1 MPCQRFLVFLNFH
14 RGILIPYIAIVRPHP
29 TADPMKKLLLPIFL
43 SLSFLCVRAQAIREV
58 SSPNGAIRLVAHV
71 HDQLRYSVYFKNQ
84 VILSPSEID
93 MALSDG
99 QKLSDGLAK
108 PQFTE
113 RNVNETII
121 SPVPEKRTHIPD
133 HYKELKITLRNAFAV
148 IFRVYDDGVAYRIAT
163 SFPGNITVR
172 SETAA
177 FRFPVDHPVYFPEVA
192 PPSNMDIYHTAF
204 EEPYT
209 IRPLGGISSKSLL
222 FSPVLVAP
230 KNSPKIGITESDLED
245 YPGMF
250 LSGNS
255 EKALFGQ
262 FAPYP
267 AEEVETK
274 ELYST
279 RYVSKRADFLAKTK
293 GTRAFPWR
301 VLIIAPD
308 DRDLPG
314 NDLVYRL
321 ASPSR
326 VPDVSWIKPGK
337 ATDEWII
344 TSNIFNVPFKSGINT
359 ATYKYYIDFA
369 KRFGFERIMMDAG
382 WSDNNDLFKIN
393 PDINMEEIMA
403 YAKSKGIGVSM
414 WTLALTLDKQ
424 LEPALEQFSKWG
436 VDFIMTD
443 FINRDDQKAVQFF
456 YKIAE
461 ACARHKIML
470 MFHGAFKPAGFNRTF
485 PHAIAREAVL
495 GSEYNMW
502 SAKATPEHNVLLA
515 FIRMLSGPL
524 DYEPGMLN
532 NATPGGFHAMPENV
546 MSLTTRAQQL
556 AMFVVYESPIQFFA
570 GNPSQGLKE
579 PAFMELLGSIP
590 TVWDTT
596 RILDARLGD
605 YVVTARKKGSDWYI
619 GAIND
624 STARELTIS
633 LDFLPPGSY
642 QATICEDG
650 INADRYPA
658 DYRLS
663 EAILTSKNTL
673 KLPLAPGG
681 GYLVRLRRR

>member
-1 MPCQRFLVFLNFH
+1 
-14 RGILIPYIAIVRPHP
+14 
-29 TADPMKKLLLPIFL
+29 MKKLLLLNILLLFL
-43 SLSFLCVRAQAIREV
+43 TRAHAQATREIA
-58 SSPNGAIRLVAHV
+58 SPNGTIRLVAYV
-71 HDQLRYSVYFKNQ
+71 HDQLRYSVYFRGRLI
-84 VILSPSEID
+84 VSPSEID
-93 MALSDG
+93 LVLTDG
-99 QKLSDGLAK
+99 RKLSGGLAK
-108 PQFTE
+108 PQFSE
-113 RNVNETII
+113 RNVSETII
-121 SPVPEKRTHIPD
+121 SPVPEKRIRIPD
-133 HYKELKITLRNAFAV
+133 RYKELKITLRNAFAV

-163 SFPGNITVR
+163 SFPGDITVR

-177 FRFPVDHPVYFPEVA
+177 FRFPANHPVYFPEVA
-192 PPSNMDIYHTAF
+192 PPSNMDIYHTGF

-209 IRPLGGISSKSLL
+209 VKPLESISSKSLF

-230 KNSPKIGITESDLED
+230 DDSPKIGITESDLED

-250 LSGNS
+250 LTGSA
-255 EKALFGQ
+255 EKALLGQ

-267 AEEVETK
+267 AEETETK

-301 VLIIAPD
+301 VLIIAPED
-308 DRDLPG
+308 KDLPG

-326 VPDVSWIKPGK
+326 VQDVSWIKPGK

-393 PDINMEEIMA
+393 PDIQMEEIVA
-403 YAKSKGIGVSM
+403 YAKSKGIGISM

-456 YKIAE
+456 YKVAE

-502 SAKATPEHNVLLA
+502 SAEATPDHNVLLA
-515 FIRMLSGPL
+515 FIRMLGGPL

-532 NATPGGFHAMPENV
+532 NATAKGFHAMPENV
-546 MSLTTRAQQL
+546 MSLTTRTQQL

-570 GNPSQGLKE
+570 GNPSQGLNE

-619 GAIND
+619 GALND
-624 STARELTIS
+624 STARELSIP
-633 LDFLPPGSY
+633 LGFLPPGNY
-642 QATICEDG
+642 NATICEDG
-650 INADRYPA
+650 VNADRYPA

-663 EAILTSKNTL
+663 EATL
-673 KLPLAPGG
+673 NSRDSLKIRMAPGG
-681 GYLVRLRRR
+681 GYLLRLRK

>member
-1 MPCQRFLVFLNFH
+1 MR
-14 RGILIPYIAIVRPHP
+14 
-29 TADPMKKLLLPIFL
+29 KLLLLNFL
-43 SLSFLCVRAQAIREV
+43 LLSFSCARAQAVREV
-58 SSPNGAIRLVAHV
+58 SSPNGTIRLIAQAG
-71 HDQLRYSVYFKNQ
+71 DQLRYSVYFKNQ
-84 VILSPSEID
+84 LIVSPSEID
-93 MALSDG
+93 MALSNG
-99 QKLSDGLAK
+99 KKLSDGLSRSH
-108 PQFTE
+108 FTE
-113 RNVNETII
+113 RGVNETIV

-133 HYKELKITLRNAFAV
+133 RYKELKITFPNAFAV
-148 IFRVYDDGVAYRIAT
+148 VFRVYDDGVAYRIAT

-177 FRFPVDHPVYFPEVA
+177 FRFPANHPVYFPEVA
-192 PPSNMDIYHTAF
+192 PSSGMDIYHTSF

-209 IRPLGGISSKSLL
+209 IKPLEQIHSRNLL
-222 FSPVLVAP
+222 CSPILIAP
-230 KNSPKIGITESDLED
+230 KDSPKIGVTESDLED

-250 LSGNS
+250 LSGNA
-255 EKALFGQ
+255 EKALFGH

-267 AEEVETK
+267 AQETETK

-301 VLIIAPD
+301 VLIIAPED
-308 DRDLPG
+308 KDLPG

-326 VPDVSWIKPGK
+326 VADVSWIKPGK

-359 ATYKYYIDFA
+359 ATYKYYVDFA

-382 WSDNNDLFKIN
+382 WSDNNDLFKVN
-393 PDINMEEIMA
+393 PDIDMDEIMA

-443 FINRDDQKAVQFF
+443 FINRDDQKAVQFY

-502 SAKATPEHNVLLA
+502 SAKATPDHNVLLA
-515 FIRMLSGPL
+515 FIRMLAGPL

-532 NATPGGFHAMPENV
+532 NATPKGFHAMPENV
-546 MSLTTRAQQL
+546 MSLTTRTQQL

-570 GNPSQGLKE
+570 GNPSQGLNE
-579 PAFMELLGSIP
+579 PSFMELLGSIP

-605 YVVTARKKGSDWYI
+605 YVVTARKKGSEWYI
-619 GAIND
+619 GALND
-624 STARELTIS
+624 STARELVIP
-633 LDFLPPGSY
+633 LGFLPEGRF

-650 INADRYPA
+650 ANADRYPA
-658 DYRLS
+658 DYRIS
-663 EAILTSKNTL
+663 EAVLTSKRSL
-673 KLPLAPGG
+673 KLKLAPGG
-681 GYLVRLRRR
+681 GFMARLRRQ

>member
-1 MPCQRFLVFLNFH
+1 
-14 RGILIPYIAIVRPHP
+14 
-29 TADPMKKLLLPIFL
+29 MKKLLPLALFILTHFGAL
-43 SLSFLCVRAQAIREV
+43 AQTTRQV
-58 SSPNGAIRLVAHV
+58 VSPNGTIRLVAFLD
-71 HDQLRYSVYFKNQ
+71 DQLRYCVYFNNQ
-84 VILSPSEID
+84 LLLSPSEID
-93 MALSDG
+93 MVLSDG
-99 QKLSDGLAK
+99 KKLSDGLSK
-108 PQFTE
+108 PKFIE
-113 RNVNETII
+113 RNVNETIV
-121 SPVPEKRTHIPD
+121 SPVPEKRRHIPD
-133 HYKELKITLRNAFAV
+133 HYRELKITLRNAFAV
-148 IFRVYDDGVAYRIAT
+148 VFRVYDDGVAYRIAT
-163 SFPGNITVR
+163 SFPADITVR

-177 FRFPVDHPVYFPEVA
+177 FRFPANHPVYYPEVA
-192 PPSNMDIYHTAF
+192 PPSNMDIYHTSF

-209 IRPLGGISSKSLL
+209 VKPLESISSKSLF

-230 KNSPKIGITESDLED
+230 GDSPKIGITESDLED

-250 LSGNS
+250 LTGNE
-255 EKALFGQ
+255 EKALFGR

-267 AEEVETK
+267 AEEAETR

-279 RYVSKRADFLAKTK
+279 RYVSRRADFLAKTK
-293 GTRAFPWR
+293 GTRPFPWR
-301 VLIIAPD
+301 VLVIASE

-326 VPDVSWIKPGK
+326 VADLSWVKPGK

-344 TSNIFNVPFKSGINT
+344 ASNIFNVPFKSGINT

-369 KRFGFERIMMDAG
+369 RQFGFERIMMDAG
-382 WSDNNDLFKIN
+382 WSDNNDLFRIN
-393 PDINMEEIMA
+393 PDIDMEEIVA
-403 YAKSKGIGVSM
+403 YARSKGIGISM
-414 WTLALTLDKQ
+414 WTLALTLEKQ

-456 YKIAE
+456 YKVAE

-485 PHAIAREAVL
+485 PHAVAREAVL

-502 SAKATPEHNVLLA
+502 SAKSTPGHNVLLP
-515 FIRMLSGPL
+515 FIRMLGGPL

-532 NATPGGFHAMPENV
+532 NATPKGFHPMPENV
-546 MSLTTRAQQL
+546 MSLTTRTQQL
-556 AMFVVYESPIQFFA
+556 AMFVVYESPVQFFA

-579 PAFMELLGSIP
+579 PAFMQLLGSIP

-596 RILDARLGD
+596 SIPDAKLGE
-605 YVVTARKKGSDWYI
+605 YIVTVRKKGADWYI
-619 GAIND
+619 GALND
-624 STARELTIS
+624 STARELTVP
-633 LDFLPPGSY
+633 LAFLTAGTTY
-642 QATICEDG
+642 EATICEDG

-663 EAILTSKNTL
+663 EAALTSRDSL
-673 KLPLAPGG
+673 KIRMAAGG
-681 GYLVRLRRR
+681 GYMARLRRRR

>member
-1 MPCQRFLVFLNFH
+1 
-14 RGILIPYIAIVRPHP
+14 
-29 TADPMKKLLLPIFL
+29 MKKLLFL
-43 SLSFLCVRAQAIREV
+43 HLLLLSCTYAHAQATREIL
-58 SSPNGAIRLVAHV
+58 SPNGNIRLVAHV
-71 HDQLRYSVYFKNQ
+71 RDQLRYSVYFKNQ
-84 VILSPSEID
+84 LIVSPSEID
-93 MALSDG
+93 MVLADGKRLSA
-99 QKLSDGLAK
+99 GLAK
-108 PQFTE
+108 PQFNE
-113 RNVNETII
+113 RNVNETIL
-121 SPVPEKRTHIPD
+121 SPVPEKRIRIPD
-133 HYKELKITLRNAFAV
+133 RYKELKITLRNAFTV

-163 SFPGNITVR
+163 AFPGNITVR
-172 SETAA
+172 AETAA
-177 FRFPVDHPVYFPEVA
+177 FRFPANHPVYFPEVV
-192 PPSNMDIYHTAF
+192 PSSNMDIYHTGF

-209 IRPLGGISSKSLL
+209 IKPLESIAAQSLF

-230 KNSPKIGITESDLED
+230 KDLPKIGITESDLED
-245 YPGMF
+245 DPGMF
-250 LSGNS
+250 LSGNA
-255 EKALFGQ
+255 EKALFGH

-267 AEEVETK
+267 AEETETK

-293 GTRAFPWR
+293 GTRVFPWR
-301 VLIIAPD
+301 VLIIAPE

-326 VPDVSWIKPGK
+326 VQDVSWIRPGK

-382 WSDNNDLFKIN
+382 WSDNNDLFRIN
-393 PDINMEEIMA
+393 PDINMEEIVA
-403 YAKSKGIGVSM
+403 YAKSKGIGISM

-456 YKIAE
+456 FKIAE

-485 PHAIAREAVL
+485 PHAVAREAVL
-495 GSEYNMW
+495 GSEYNMC

-515 FIRMLSGPL
+515 FIRMLGGPL

-532 NATPGGFHAMPENV
+532 NATPKGFHPMPENV
-546 MSLTTRAQQL
+546 MSLTTRTQQL

-596 RILDARLGD
+596 RILDARLSD
-605 YVVTARKKGSDWYI
+605 YIVTARKKGPDWYI
-619 GAIND
+619 GALND
-624 STARELTIS
+624 STARELAIS
-633 LDFLPPGSY
+633 LDFLPEGNY
-642 QATICEDG
+642 QATVCEDG
-650 INADRYPA
+650 ANADRYPA

-663 EAILTSKNTL
+663 ESSLSRGDSL
-673 KLPLAPGG
+673 KIRMAPGG
-681 GYLVRLRRR
+681 GYMVRLRRQ

>member
-1 MPCQRFLVFLNFH
+1 MSFQRFLVLLNFP
-14 RGILIPYIAIVRPHP
+14 GSVLIPYIAITGYSIIPAMR
-29 TADPMKKLLLPIFL
+29 KLLLLNFL
-43 SLSFLCVRAQAIREV
+43 LLSFSCARAQAVREV
-58 SSPNGAIRLVAHV
+58 SSPNGTIRLIAQAG
-71 HDQLRYSVYFKNQ
+71 DQLRYSVYFKNQ
-84 VILSPSEID
+84 LIVSPSEID
-93 MALSDG
+93 MALSNG
-99 QKLSDGLAK
+99 KKLSDGLSRSH
-108 PQFTE
+108 FTE
-113 RNVNETII
+113 RGVNETIV

-133 HYKELKITLRNAFAV
+133 RYKELKITFPNAFAV
-148 IFRVYDDGVAYRIAT
+148 VFRVYDDGVAYHIAT

-177 FRFPVDHPVYFPEVA
+177 FRFPANHPVYFPEVA
-192 PPSNMDIYHTAF
+192 PSSGMDIYHTSF

-209 IRPLGGISSKSLL
+209 IKPLEQIHSRNLL
-222 FSPVLVAP
+222 CSPILIAP
-230 KNSPKIGITESDLED
+230 KDSPKIGITESDLED

-250 LSGNS
+250 LSGNA
-255 EKALFGQ
+255 EKALFGH

-267 AEEVETK
+267 AQETETK

-301 VLIIAPD
+301 VLIIAPED
-308 DRDLPG
+308 KDLPG

-326 VPDVSWIKPGK
+326 VADVSWIKPGK

-344 TSNIFNVPFKSGINT
+344 TSNIFDVPFKSGINT
-359 ATYKYYIDFA
+359 ATYKYYVDFA

-382 WSDNNDLFKIN
+382 WSDNNDLFKVN
-393 PDINMEEIMA
+393 PDIDMDEIMA

-443 FINRDDQKAVQFF
+443 FINRDDQKAVQFY

-502 SAKATPEHNVLLA
+502 SAKATPDHNVLLA
-515 FIRMLSGPL
+515 FIRMLAGPL

-532 NATPGGFHAMPENV
+532 NATPKGFHAMPENV
-546 MSLTTRAQQL
+546 MSLTTRTQQL

-570 GNPSQGLKE
+570 GNPSQGLNE
-579 PAFMELLGSIP
+579 PSFMELLGSIP

-605 YVVTARKKGSDWYI
+605 YVVTARKKGSEWYI
-619 GAIND
+619 GALND
-624 STARELTIS
+624 STARELVIP
-633 LDFLPPGSY
+633 LGFLPEGRF

-650 INADRYPA
+650 ANADRYPA
-658 DYRLS
+658 DYRIS
-663 EAILTSKNTL
+663 EAVPTSKRSL
-673 KLPLAPGG
+673 KLKLAPGG
-681 GYLVRLRRR
+681 GFMARLRRQ

>member
-1 MPCQRFLVFLNFH
+1 MKQLLILNF
-14 RGILIPYIAIVRPHP
+14 
-29 TADPMKKLLLPIFL
+29 LLL
-43 SLSFLCVRAQAIREV
+43 SLTCVHAQATREI
-58 SSPNGAIRLVAHV
+58 SSPDGTIRLAAHV
-71 HDQLRYSVYFKNQ
+71 QGQLRYSVYFKNQ
-84 VILSPSEID
+84 LIVSPSEID
-93 MALSDG
+93 MVLSDG
-99 QKLSDGLAK
+99 KKLSDGLSK

-121 SPVPEKRTHIPD
+121 SPVPEKRIRIPD
-133 HYKELKITLRNAFAV
+133 RYKELKITLRNAFTV
-148 IFRVYDDGVAYRIAT
+148 IFRVYDDGVAYRIVT
-163 SFPGNITVR
+163 SLPGNITVR

-177 FRFPVDHPVYFPEVA
+177 FRFPANHTVYFPEVV
-192 PPSNMDIYHTAF
+192 PPSNMDIYHTGF

-209 IRPLGGISSKSLL
+209 IKPLESIASKSLL
-222 FSPVLVAP
+222 FTPVLIAS
-230 KNSPKIGITESDLED
+230 KDSPKIGITESDLED

-250 LSGNS
+250 LTGNT

-267 AEEVETK
+267 AEETETK

-279 RYVSKRADFLAKTK
+279 RYVSKRADFLAKTR

-301 VLIIAPD
+301 VLIIAPED
-308 DRDLPG
+308 KDLPG

-326 VPDVSWIKPGK
+326 VADVSWIRPGQ

-359 ATYKYYIDFA
+359 ATYKYYVDFA

-393 PDINMEEIMA
+393 PDIDMEEIMA

-424 LEPALEQFSKWG
+424 LEPALKQFSKWG

-515 FIRMLSGPL
+515 FIRLLGGPL

-532 NATPGGFHAMPENV
+532 NATPKGFHPMPENV
-546 MSLTTRAQQL
+546 MSLTTRTQQL

-570 GNPSQGLKE
+570 GNPSQGMNE
-579 PAFMELLGSIP
+579 PAFMELLGGIP

-605 YVVTARKKGSDWYI
+605 YVVTARKKGTDWHI
-619 GAIND
+619 GALND
-624 STARELTIS
+624 STARELSIP
-633 LDFLPPGSY
+633 LDFLPAGNY

-650 INADRYPA
+650 VNADKYPA
-658 DYRLS
+658 DYRIS
-663 EAILTSKNTL
+663 EAMLTPGNTL
-673 KLPLAPGG
+673 KIRMAPGG
-681 GYLVRLRRR
+681 GYVVRLRRQ

>member
-1 MPCQRFLVFLNFH
+1 MVCRRFLVFPNFQQSINPVH
-14 RGILIPYIAIVRPHP
+14 CTDAGL
-29 TADPMKKLLLPIFL
+29 TLFSMKKLLLLNFL
-43 SLSFLCVRAQAIREV
+43 LLGFTCAHAQATREV
-58 SSPNGAIRLVAHV
+58 TSPNGTIRLVAYV
-71 HDQLRYSVYFKNQ
+71 HDQLRYSVYFKNRLI
-84 VILSPSEID
+84 VSPSEID
-93 MALSDG
+93 MALADG
-99 QKLSDGLAK
+99 KKLSGGLSR

-113 RNVNETII
+113 RNVSETII
-121 SPVPEKRTHIPD
+121 SPVPEKRTRIPD
-133 HYKELKITLRNAFAV
+133 RYKELKITLRNAFAV

-163 SFPGNITVR
+163 YFPGDITVR

-177 FRFPVDHPVYFPEVA
+177 FRFPANHPVYFPEVS
-192 PPSNMDIYHTAF
+192 PPSNMDIYHTGF

-209 IRPLGGISSKSLL
+209 IRPLESISSKSLF

-230 KNSPKIGITESDLED
+230 GDSPKIGITESDLED

-250 LSGNS
+250 LSGNA
-255 EKALFGQ
+255 EKALMGH

-267 AEEVETK
+267 AEETETK

-293 GTRAFPWR
+293 GTRVFPWR
-301 VLIIAPD
+301 VLIIAPED
-308 DRDLPG
+308 KDLPG

-326 VPDVSWIKPGK
+326 VQDVSWIKPGK

-393 PDINMEEIMA
+393 PDINMEEIVG
-403 YAKSKGIGVSM
+403 YAKSKGVGISM

-456 YKIAE
+456 YKVAE

-515 FIRMLSGPL
+515 FIRMLGGPL

-532 NATPGGFHAMPENV
+532 NATPKGFHAMPENV
-546 MSLTTRAQQL
+546 MSLTTRTQQL

-570 GNPSQGLKE
+570 GNPSQGMKE

-596 RILDARLGD
+596 HILDARLGD
-605 YVVTARKKGSDWYI
+605 YVVTARKKNSDWYI
-619 GAIND
+619 GALND
-624 STARELTIS
+624 STARILSIP
-633 LDFLPPGSY
+633 LDFLPPGNY
-642 QATICEDG
+642 HATICEDG
-650 INADRYPA
+650 VNADRYPA

-663 EAILTSKNTL
+663 EATLTPRDNL
-673 KLPLAPGG
+673 KVSMAPGG
-681 GYLVRLRRR
+681 GYVLRLRKQ

>member
-1 MPCQRFLVFLNFH
+1 
-14 RGILIPYIAIVRPHP
+14 
-29 TADPMKKLLLPIFL
+29 MKKLLLLHFL
-43 SLSFLCVRAQAIREV
+43 LASFTYAHAQTTREI
-58 SSPNGAIRLVAHV
+58 SSPNGAIRLVAYV
-71 HDQLRYSVYFKNQ
+71 HDDLRYSVYFKNQ
-84 VILSPSEID
+84 LILSPSEID
-93 MALSDG
+93 MVLSDG
-99 QKLSDGLAK
+99 KKLSTGLAK
-108 PQFTE
+108 AQFTE
-113 RNVNETII
+113 RNINETII
-121 SPVPEKRTHIPD
+121 SPVPEKRIRIPD
-133 HYKELKITLRNAFAV
+133 RYKELKITLRNAFAV

-163 SFPGNITVR
+163 AFPGEIAVR

-177 FRFPVDHPVYFPEVA
+177 FRFPANHPVYFPEVP
-192 PPSNMDIYHTAF
+192 PPSNMDIYHTSF

-209 IRPLGGISSKSLL
+209 IKPLESIHSKNLL

-230 KNSPKIGITESDLED
+230 KDSPKIGITESDLED

-250 LSGNS
+250 LSGAG
-255 EKALFGQ
+255 EKALFGH

-267 AEEVETK
+267 AEETETK

-279 RYVSKRADFLAKTK
+279 RYVSKRAEFLASTK

-301 VLIIAPD
+301 VLIIAPED
-308 DRDLPG
+308 KDLPG

-326 VPDVSWIKPGK
+326 VRDVSWIKPGK

-393 PDINMEEIMA
+393 PDIDMDEIMA

-456 YKIAE
+456 YKVAE

-515 FIRMLSGPL
+515 FIRMLGGPL

-532 NATPGGFHAMPENV
+532 NATAKGFHAMPENV
-546 MSLTTRAQQL
+546 MSLTTRTQQL
-556 AMFVVYESPIQFFA
+556 AMFVVYESPVQFFA
-570 GNPSQGLKE
+570 GNPSQGMQE

-596 RILDARLGD
+596 RMLDARLGD

-619 GAIND
+619 GALND
-624 STARELTIS
+624 STARELTIP
-633 LDFLPPGSY
+633 LDFLPPGNYS
-642 QATICEDG
+642 ATICEDG

-663 EAILTSKNTL
+663 EAVLTSKNTL
-673 KLPLAPGG
+673 QIKLAPGG
-681 GYLVRLRRR
+681 GYVARLRRQ

>member
-1 MPCQRFLVFLNFH
+1 
-14 RGILIPYIAIVRPHP
+14 
-29 TADPMKKLLLPIFL
+29 MKKLLITFL
-43 SLSFLCVRAQAIREV
+43 LFASFVANAQATREV
-58 SSPNGAIRLVAHV
+58 SSPNGAIRLVAQLG
-71 HDQLRYSVYFKNQ
+71 DQLRYSVYFNNEII
-84 VILSPSEID
+84 VSPSEID
-93 MALSDG
+93 MVLTDG
-99 QKLSDGLAK
+99 RKLSDGLAR

-113 RNVNETII
+113 RNVSETII
-121 SPVPEKRTHIPD
+121 SPVPEKRIRIPD
-133 HYKELKITLRNAFAV
+133 RYKELKITLRNAFTV

-163 SFPGNITVR
+163 SLPGEITVR

-177 FRFPVDHPVYFPEVA
+177 FRFPANHPVYFPEVV
-192 PPSNMDIYHTAF
+192 PPTNMDIYHTGF

-209 IRPLGGISSKSLL
+209 IRPLENISSKNLF

-230 KNSPKIGITESDLED
+230 KEAPKIGITESDLED

-250 LSGNS
+250 LTGNA
-255 EKALFGQ
+255 EKALFGN

-267 AEEVETK
+267 AEETETK

-279 RYVSKRADFLAKTK
+279 RYVSKRANFLAKTK

-301 VLIIAPD
+301 VLIIAAQD
-308 DRDLPG
+308 KDLPA

-326 VPDVSWIKPGK
+326 VADVSWVKPGK

-393 PDINMEEIMA
+393 PDIDMDEIVA
-403 YAKSKGIGVSM
+403 YAKSKGVGISM

-424 LEPALEQFSKWG
+424 LEPALKQFSKWG
-436 VDFIMTD
+436 VDFVMTD

-485 PHAIAREAVL
+485 PHAVAREAVL

-515 FIRMLSGPL
+515 FIRMLGGPL

-532 NATPGGFHAMPENV
+532 NATPKGFHPMPENV
-546 MSLTTRAQQL
+546 MSLTTRTQQL

-579 PAFMELLGSIP
+579 PGFMELLGSIP

-605 YVVTARKKGSDWYI
+605 YVVTARKKGSDWFI
-619 GAIND
+619 GALND
-624 STARELTIS
+624 STARELSIP
-633 LDFLPPGSY
+633 LDFLPAG
-642 QATICEDG
+642 QFNATICEDG
-650 INADRYPA
+650 VNADRYPA
-658 DYRLS
+658 DYRIS
-663 EAILTSKNTL
+663 EAVLTSRDRLTIR
-673 KLPLAPGG
+673 LAPGG
-681 GYLVRLRRR
+681 GYMVRLRR

>member
-1 MPCQRFLVFLNFH
+1 
-14 RGILIPYIAIVRPHP
+14 
-29 TADPMKKLLLPIFL
+29 MKKLLFL
-43 SLSFLCVRAQAIREV
+43 NLLLLSFHCVRAQSMREV
-58 SSPNGAIRLVAHV
+58 SSPNGNIRLIAHM
-71 HDQLRYSVYFKNQ
+71 HDRLRYSVYFKNQ
-84 VILSPSEID
+84 LILSPSEID
-93 MALSDG
+93 MTLADG
-99 QKLSDGLAK
+99 KKLSDGLTK

-113 RNVNETII
+113 RSRNETII
-121 SPVPEKRTHIPD
+121 SPVPEKRTRIPN
-133 HYKELKITLRNAFAV
+133 HYKGLKITLSNGFAV

-163 SFPGNITVR
+163 AFPGNITVR

-177 FRFPVDHPVYFPEVA
+177 FRFPVNHPVYFPEV
-192 PPSNMDIYHTAF
+192 PPSSNIDIYHTSF

-209 IRPLGGISSKSLL
+209 IKTLEQVHSKNLL
-222 FSPVLVAP
+222 FSPVLIAP
-230 KNSPKIGITESDLED
+230 KDSPKIGITESDLED

-250 LSGNS
+250 LSGNA
-255 EKALFGQ
+255 EKALFGH

-267 AEEVETK
+267 AEETETK

-279 RYVSKRADFLAKTK
+279 RYVSKRADFLARTK
-293 GTRAFPWR
+293 GTRVFPWR
-301 VLIIAPD
+301 VLIIAPE

-326 VPDVSWIKPGK
+326 VADVSWVKPGK

-403 YAKSKGIGVSM
+403 YAKSRGIGVSM

-443 FINRDDQKAVQFF
+443 FINRDDQKAVQFY

-485 PHAIAREAVL
+485 PHAVAREAVL

-515 FIRMLSGPL
+515 FIRMLAGPL

-532 NATPGGFHAMPENV
+532 NATPKGFHPMPENV
-546 MSLTTRAQQL
+546 MSLTTRTQQL

-570 GNPSQGLKE
+570 GNPSQGMNE
-579 PAFMELLGSIP
+579 PAFMDLLGSIP

-596 RILDARLGD
+596 RVLDARLGD
-605 YVVTARKKGSDWYI
+605 YVVTARKRGSDWYI
-619 GAIND
+619 GALNN
-624 STARELTIS
+624 STARELAIP
-633 LDFLPPGSY
+633 LDFLPTGKY

-650 INADRYPA
+650 VNADRYPA
-658 DYRLS
+658 DYHIS
-663 EAILTSKNTL
+663 EAVLNAKSTL
-673 KLPLAPGG
+673 KLKLAPGG
-681 GYLVRLRRR
+681 GYMVRLRRQ

>member
-1 MPCQRFLVFLNFH
+1 
-14 RGILIPYIAIVRPHP
+14 
-29 TADPMKKLLLPIFL
+29 MKKLLIAFL
-43 SLSFLCVRAQAIREV
+43 LFVSFGANAQATREI
-58 SSPNGAIRLVAHV
+58 SSPNGTIRLVAQLG
-71 HDQLRYSVYFKNQ
+71 DQLRYSVYFNKEII
-84 VILSPSEID
+84 VLPSEID
-93 MALSDG
+93 MVLTDG
-99 QKLSDGLAK
+99 RKLSDGLAR

-113 RNVNETII
+113 RNVSETII
-121 SPVPEKRTHIPD
+121 SPVPEKRIRIPD
-133 HYKELKITLRNAFAV
+133 RYKELKITLRNAFTV

-163 SFPGNITVR
+163 SLPGEITVR
-172 SETAA
+172 SEMAA
-177 FRFPVDHPVYFPEVA
+177 FRFPANHPVYFPEVA
-192 PPSNMDIYHTAF
+192 PPTNMDIYHTGF

-209 IRPLGGISSKSLL
+209 IRPLESISPKNLF

-230 KNSPKIGITESDLED
+230 KDSPKIGITESDLED

-250 LSGNS
+250 LTGNA
-255 EKALFGQ
+255 EKALFGN

-267 AEEVETK
+267 AEETETK

-301 VLIIAPD
+301 VLIIAAQD
-308 DRDLPG
+308 EDLPA

-326 VPDVSWIKPGK
+326 VADVSWVKPGK

-393 PDINMEEIMA
+393 PDIDMEEIVA
-403 YAKSKGIGVSM
+403 YAKSKGVGISM

-424 LEPALEQFSKWG
+424 LEPALKQFSKWG

-485 PHAIAREAVL
+485 PHAVAREAVL

-515 FIRMLSGPL
+515 FIRMLGGPL

-532 NATPGGFHAMPENV
+532 NATPKGFHAMPENV
-546 MSLTTRAQQL
+546 MSLTTRTQQL

-579 PAFMELLGSIP
+579 PGFMELLGSIP

-605 YVVTARKKGSDWYI
+605 YVVTARKKGSEWFI
-619 GAIND
+619 GALND
-624 STARELTIS
+624 STARELSIP
-633 LDFLPPGSY
+633 LDFLPAG
-642 QATICEDG
+642 QFNATICEDG
-650 INADRYPA
+650 VNADRYPA
-658 DYRLS
+658 DYRIS
-663 EAILTSKNTL
+663 EAVLTSRDRLTIR
-673 KLPLAPGG
+673 LAPGG
-681 GYLVRLRRR
+681 GYMVRLRR

>member
-1 MPCQRFLVFLNFH
+1 MNKLLFLNLF
-14 RGILIPYIAIVRPHP
+14 
-29 TADPMKKLLLPIFL
+29 LLLNTL
-43 SLSFLCVRAQAIREV
+43 LHAQATREIA
-58 SSPNGAIRLVAHV
+58 SPNGNIRLVAYIQ
-71 HDQLRYSVYFKNQ
+71 DQLRYSVYYKNQ
-84 VILSPSEID
+84 PLISPSEID
-93 MALSDG
+93 MVLTDG
-99 QKLSDGLAK
+99 KKLSAGLAR
-108 PQFTE
+108 PLFTE
-113 RNVNETII
+113 RSVNETII
-121 SPVPEKRTHIPD
+121 SPVPEKRIRIPNR
-133 HYKELKITLRNAFAV
+133 YKELKVTFRNAFAV

-163 SFPGNITVR
+163 AFPGEIRVK
-172 SETAA
+172 SEMAA
-177 FRFPVDHPVYFPEVA
+177 FRFPANHPVYFPEVA
-192 PPSNMDIYHTAF
+192 PPSNMDIYHTSF

-209 IRPLGGISSKSLL
+209 VKPLESIHAKSLF

-230 KNSPKIGITESDLED
+230 QDSPKIGITESDLED

-250 LSGNS
+250 LSGNA
-255 EKALFGQ
+255 EKALFGH

-267 AEEVETK
+267 AEETETK

-279 RYVSKRADFLAKTK
+279 RYVSKRADFLALTK

-301 VLIIAPD
+301 VLIVAPE

-326 VPDVSWIKPGK
+326 VPDVSWVKPGK

-393 PDINMEEIMA
+393 PDIDMDEIVA
-403 YAKSKGIGVSM
+403 YARSQGIGVSM

-443 FINRDDQKAVQFF
+443 FINRDDQKAVQFY

-485 PHAIAREAVL
+485 PHAVAREAVL

-502 SAKATPEHNVLLA
+502 SAKAAPEHNVLLP
-515 FIRMLSGPL
+515 FIRMLGGPL

-532 NATPGGFHAMPENV
+532 NATPKGFHAMPENV
-546 MSLTTRAQQL
+546 MSLTTRTQQL

-570 GNPSQGLKE
+570 GNPSQGLRE
-579 PAFMELLGSIP
+579 PAFMELLGDIP

-596 RILDARLGD
+596 RVLDARLGD
-605 YVVTARKKGSDWYI
+605 YVVTARRKGKDWYI
-619 GAIND
+619 GVLND
-624 STARELTIS
+624 STARDLSIP
-633 LDFLPPGSY
+633 LGFLPPGNFT
-642 QATICEDG
+642 ATTCEDG
-650 INADRYPA
+650 TNADRYPA
-658 DYRLS
+658 DYRIS
-663 EAILTSKNTL
+663 EAKLNKYDVL
-673 KLPLAPGG
+673 KIHLAPGG
-681 GYLVRLRRR
+681 GYVAQLRAGGD

>member
-1 MPCQRFLVFLNFH
+1 
-14 RGILIPYIAIVRPHP
+14 
-29 TADPMKKLLLPIFL
+29 MKKPILLIVLLL
-43 SLSFLCVRAQAIREV
+43 SFSHVRAQATREIA
-58 SSPNGAIRLVAHV
+58 SPNGSIRLVAYV
-71 HDQLRYSVYFKNQ
+71 QDQLRYSVDFKNQ
-84 VILSPSEID
+84 PILSPSEID
-93 MALSDG
+93 MVLSDG
-99 QKLSDGLAK
+99 RKLSGGLAK
-108 PQFTE
+108 SQFSE
-113 RNVNETII
+113 RNVSETIV

-133 HYKELKITLRNAFAV
+133 RYKELKVMLRNGFAV

-163 SFPGNITVR
+163 TLPGSITVR
-172 SETAA
+172 SEVAA
-177 FRFPVDHPVYFPEVA
+177 FRFPADHPVYFPEVA
-192 PPSNMDIYHTAF
+192 PPSNMDIYHTGF

-209 IRPLGGISSKSLL
+209 IKPLESISSKSLF
-222 FSPVLVAP
+222 FSPILVAP
-230 KNSPKIGITESDLED
+230 KAGPKIGITESDLED

-250 LSGNS
+250 LTGNS

-274 ELYST
+274 ELYAT

-293 GTRAFPWR
+293 GTRVFPWR
-301 VLIIAPD
+301 VLVIAPE

-314 NDLVYRL
+314 NDLVFRL

-326 VPDVSWIKPGK
+326 VQDVSWVKPGK

-382 WSDNNDLFKIN
+382 WSDNNDLFKIS
-393 PDINMEEIMA
+393 PAIDMEEIMA
-403 YAKSKGIGVSM
+403 YAKSKGVGVSM
-414 WTLALTLDKQ
+414 WTLALTLGKQ
-424 LEPALEQFSKWG
+424 LEPALEQFGKWG

-515 FIRMLSGPL
+515 FIRMLGGPL

-532 NATPGGFHAMPENV
+532 NATPKGFHPMPENV
-546 MSLTTRAQQL
+546 MSLTTRTQQL
-556 AMFVVYESPIQFFA
+556 AMFVVYESPVQFFA

-605 YVVTARKKGSDWYI
+605 YVVTARKRGKEWYI
-619 GAIND
+619 GALND
-624 STARELTIS
+624 STARELSIP
-633 LDFLPPGSY
+633 LDFLPEGNY
-642 QATICEDG
+642 RATICEDG
-650 INADRYPA
+650 VNADRYPA
-658 DYRLS
+658 DYRIS
-663 EAILTSKNTL
+663 EVLLTPKSIL
-673 KLPLAPGG
+673 KLKLAPGG
-681 GYLVRLRRR
+681 GYLVRIHTEVTK

>member
-1 MPCQRFLVFLNFH
+1 
-14 RGILIPYIAIVRPHP
+14 
-29 TADPMKKLLLPIFL
+29 MKKLLLLFFL
-43 SLSFLCVRAQAIREV
+43 PLSITCVRAQATREI
-58 SSPNGAIRLVAHV
+58 SSPNGNIRLVAYV

-84 VILSPSEID
+84 LMLSPSEID
-93 MALSDG
+93 MALADG
-99 QKLSDGLAK
+99 KKLSDGLSK
-108 PQFTE
+108 PQFAE

-121 SPVPEKRTHIPD
+121 SAVPEKRTRIPD
-133 HYKELKITLRNAFAV
+133 RYRELKITLRNAFAV
-148 IFRVYDDGVAYRIAT
+148 VFRVYDDGVAYRIAT
-163 SFPGNITVR
+163 SLPGGITVR

-177 FRFPVDHPVYFPEVA
+177 FRFPVNHPVYFPEV
-192 PPSNMDIYHTAF
+192 PPSSGMDIYHTAF

-209 IRPLGGISSKSLL
+209 IRPLESISAKSLL
-222 FSPVLVAP
+222 FSPILVAP
-230 KNSPKIGITESDLED
+230 KDGPKIGITESDLED

-250 LSGNS
+250 LSGNA
-255 EKALFGQ
+255 EKALFGN

-279 RYVSKRADFLAKTK
+279 RYVSKRSDFLARTK

-301 VLIIAPD
+301 VLIIAAE

-326 VPDVSWIKPGK
+326 VADVSWVRPGK

-403 YAKSKGIGVSM
+403 YAKSKGVGVSM
-414 WTLALTLDKQ
+414 WTLALTLEKQ

-461 ACARHKIML
+461 ACARHRIML

-485 PHAIAREAVL
+485 QHAIAREAVL

-532 NATPGGFHAMPENV
+532 NATAKGFHAMPENV
-546 MSLTTRAQQL
+546 MSLTTRTQQL

-570 GNPSQGLKE
+570 GNPSQGMRE

-619 GAIND
+619 GALND
-624 STARELTIS
+624 STARELSIP
-633 LDFLPPGSY
+633 LDFLPAGNY

-663 EAILTSKNTL
+663 EAIRTRRDAL
-673 KLPLAPGG
+673 KIRMAPGG
-681 GYLVRLRRR
+681 GYVVRLRRR